1 MTSFQKITNILWGIS
16 TIVVAIAL
24 FMFPRKSYIFVLLIL
39 SVGMLISGIG
49 LLGYFFIMAR
59 YMVGGKLT
67 LYKGVILL
75 DFALLTISLT
85 DVPRYYVIFYL
96 VVVHAFTGFV
106 EILRA
111 REAWSYGAKIWMLKF
126 AHGVVDIAMALCCI
140 IFIRKT
146 NTAVFI
152 YSIGLVYSGI
162 MRLVTGLRKTPLVY
176 VQ

>member
-1 MTSFQKITNILWGIS
+1 MTSFQKITNMLWGLS
-16 TIVVAIAL
+16 TIAIAIAMFL
-24 FMFPRKSYIFVLLIL
+24 FPRNSYVYVLLIL
-39 SVGMLISGIG
+39 SVGMLISGVG
-49 LLGYFFIMAR
+49 FLGYFFVMAR

-75 DFALLTISLT
+75 DFALLTVSLT

-111 REAWSYGAKIWMLKF
+111 REARSYGARIWVLKF
-126 AHGVVDIAMALCCI
+126 VHGVVDIALALCCI

-162 MRLVTGLRKTPLVY
+162 MRLVTAFRKTPLVY